1 MTDRGGPP
9 RLDVVF
15 LGTSGFAAPC
25 LRAVHRAHRVRA
37 VVTQPDRPAGRG
49 RRLLRSEIGHIADE
63 LGLPL
68 LQPKR
73 IRLRRSWAPVAAR
86 KPDVLVVADYGQI
99 LSRRLLA
106 VPRLGAVNVHA
117 SLLPRLR
124 GAAPAIWAVARGH
137 RRTGVTTMLMDVG
150 LDTGPI
156 LLQRETEITD
166 CDTGG
171 SLLGRL
177 APIGAEVLL
186 DTLDG
191 LDRGVLRPRPQN
203 DAAATWAPRITRVDA
218 ALDWELGAASLASRV
233 RAFSPRPT
241 AFTRTGPGGP
251 FGAGPLR
258 VHAATVGPPNDAVP
272 APPGSFAVVGSRARP
287 EIAIRCGGEE
297 TLRPQMVQAA
307 GRRKMAVA
315 DLLRGTILSRGWKP
329 FHGRFLDRATAAAN
343 DDPNPGESKVRD

>member
-1 MTDRGGPP
+1 MTDRGAA

-25 LRAVHRAHRVRA
+25 LRAVHRVHRVRA

-49 RRLLRSEIGHIADE
+49 RRLCRSEIGHIADE

-73 IRLRRSWAPVAAR
+73 IRLRRSWASVADT

-106 VPRLGAVNVHA
+106 VPPLGAVNVHA

-124 GAAPAIWAVARGH
+124 GAAPATWAVARGH

-150 LDTGPI
+150 LDTGPV
-156 LLQRETEITD
+156 LLQRQTEIRDT
-166 CDTGG
+166 DTGG

-177 APIGAEVLL
+177 APIGAELLL

-191 LDRGVLRPRPQN
+191 LGRGALRPRPQN
-203 DAAATWAPRITRVDA
+203 HAAATWAPRVTRADA
-218 ALDWELGAASLASRV
+218 ALDWKLEAASLANRV

-258 VHAATVGPPNDAVP
+258 VHTATVGPPNDVVP
-272 APPGSFAVVGSRARP
+272 GAPGSFAVVGARGRP

-307 GRRKMAVA
+307 GRRRMAVA
-315 DLLRGTILSRGWKP
+315 DFLRGTILSRGWKP
-329 FHGRFLDRATAAAN
+329 FTGRFLDRGAAAAN
-343 DDPNPGESKVRD
+343 DAPNTGRPQVAD